1 MMTNKERAI
10 DFIQTCALV
19 DPKKAFEK
27 YAHTNFKHHNQYF
40 KGDGPTL
47 MNAMIEADKTHP
59 NKAFNIKQVFETED
73 RIAIFSQVIKD
84 SMEIAVVHIMRFEN
98 GKIIEMWDLGQVIDK
113 DSPNENGVF

>member
-1 MMTNKERAI
+1 
-10 DFIQTCALV
+10 
-19 DPKKAFEK
+19 
-27 YAHTNFKHHNQYF
+27 
-40 KGDGPTL
+40 

-84 SMEIAVVHIMRFEN
+84 AMEIAVVHIMRFEN
-98 GKIIEMWDLGQVIDK
+98 GKIIEMWDLGQIIDK

>member
-1 MMTNKERAI
+1 MTNKERAI

-27 YAHTNFKHHNQYF
+27 YAHPNFKHHNQYF

-47 MNAMIEADKTHP
+47 MNAMIEADKAHP
-59 NKAFNIKQVFETED
+59 NKAFNIKQTFETED
-73 RIAIFSQVIKD
+73 RVAIFSQVIKEA
-84 SMEIAVVHIMRFEN
+84 MEIAVVHIMRFEN

-113 DSPNENGVF
+113 DSPNENGIF